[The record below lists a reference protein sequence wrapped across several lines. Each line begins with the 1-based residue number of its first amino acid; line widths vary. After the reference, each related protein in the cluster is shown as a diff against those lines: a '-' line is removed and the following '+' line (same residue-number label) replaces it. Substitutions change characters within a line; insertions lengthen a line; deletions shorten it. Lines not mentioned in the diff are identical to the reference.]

1 MAIGNRCHIVT
12 LPHLLSL
19 DASMAP
25 NKVHVI
31 QVREAKKTNQEE
43 KDNLDDQ
50 FDENSHHL
58 GVSEGMS

>member
-1 MAIGNRCHIVT
+1 M
-12 LPHLLSL
+12 LSL

-58 GVSEGMS
+58 GVSEGMN